1 MYHGDIRLEST
12 IDFKFT
18 TRSFTTGAPTTL
30 AGTPVISA
38 YPSNSVTQLTAG
50 ITLTVDFDA
59 VTGLH
64 NVRVVATAAN
74 GYATATNYALVI
86 TTGTV
91 GGVSVVGEVIGSFS
105 IEARSA
111 LMPTTAARTLDVS
124 AAGEAGLDWA
134 NVGSPTTTV
143 GLSGTTV
150 ATVTTTTTATNVTTV
165 NGLAANVITA
175 AATAAD
181 FGTEVAAAVWDRDA
195 TLSQT
200 QGTFGQAIGDPVLD
214 ADTLW
219 GLANTNLDAATSSR
233 MATYAQPTGFLAAT
247 FPGSVAS
254 PTNITAATGVVLSG
268 VTHTGAV
275 IPTVSVLTG
284 HTPQTGDS
292 FARIGA
298 TGSGLT
304 SLASQASVTA
314 VDDFV
319 DTEIADI
326 QARLPAAL
334 VGGRMDSS
342 TGAMAANVVTAAAV
356 ADGAIDRATFAADTG
371 LQTFRSNTAQAGAAT
386 TITLDAGA
394 SAVDNFY
401 NNALVVLTGG
411 TGVGQSRFISAYVG
425 ATRVATVAAWVT
437 NPDATTTFA
446 ILPFDAVAGASAPT
460 AAQNATAVWD
470 RTRASH
476 VTAGTFGEGA
486 ASVQGN
492 VTGSVGSVTGAV
504 GSVTGAVGSVTGLT
518 ASNLDATVSSR
529 LATAGYTTPP
539 TSVENADT
547 LLDRNMATG
556 TDSGS
561 STVRTVR
568 QALRFLRNR
577 WAIAGGTLTVNRED
591 DATASWTATVTT
603 TAGNPVS
610 EVDPA
615 G

>member
-1 MYHGDIRLEST
+1 MNIGDIRLGDT
-12 IDFKFT
+12 FDVKFT

-38 YPSNSVTQLTAG
+38 YPGNSTTQLTAG
-50 ITLTVDFDA
+50 ITLSVDFDT

-64 NVRVVATAAN
+64 NVRVVATSGN

-91 GGVSVVGEVIGSFS
+91 GGVSVVGEVIGYFS

-124 AAGEAGLDWA
+124 ATGEAGLDWA
-134 NVGSPTTTV
+134 NIGSPTTAQN
-143 GLSGTTV
+143 LS
-150 ATVTTTTTATNVTTV
+150 ATNIDVDQVVASVSGAVGSVTGAVGSVAGAVGSVTARVTANTDQLAGQTV
-165 NGLAANVITA
+165 TA
-175 AATAAD
+175 AA
-181 FGTEVAAAVWDRDA
+181 GV
-195 TLSQT
+195 
-200 QGTFGQAIGDPVLD
+200 
-214 ADTLW
+214 
-219 GLANTNLDAATSSR
+219 
-233 MATYAQPTGFLAAT
+233 T
-247 FPGSVAS
+247 FPTSVAS
-254 PTNITAATGVVLSG
+254 PTNITAASGIVLSG

-275 IPTVSVLTG
+275 IPTVTTLTG

-292 FARIGA
+292 FARIGL

-304 SLASQASVTA
+304 SLATQASVDA
-314 VDDFV
+314 VDNFI

-386 TITLDAGA
+386 TITLDAAA
-394 SAVDNFY
+394 SAVDSYY
-401 NNALVVLTGG
+401 NNALIVLTGG

-425 ATRVATVAAWVT
+425 ATKVATVATWAT

-470 RTRASH
+470 RARSSH
-476 VTAGTFGEGA
+476 TTAGTFGEGA

-492 VTGSVGSVTGAV
+492 VTGSVASVTGAV
-504 GSVTGAVGSVTGLT
+504 GSVTGAVASVTGAVGSVTGMT
-518 ASNLDATVSSR
+518 ASDVGAIK
-529 LATAGYTTPP
+529 AK
-539 TSVENADT
+539 
-547 LLDRNMATG
+547 
-556 TDSGS
+556 TDSLIF
-561 STVRTVR
+561 TV
-568 QALRFLRNR
+568 
-577 WAIAGGTLTVNRED
+577 
-591 DATASWTATVTT
+591 
-603 TAGNPVS
+603 AGN
-610 EVDPA
+610 VDANVQRINDVTIVGDGSATPF
-615 G
+615 GV